1 MIKLNHADQMRNLT
15 KAEIAGPGDVDR
27 DRIDRNGGES
37 ALVQLRAYLAQ
48 KEFALNTRLPPERE
62 LAEMIGVSRGD
73 LRKALAVLEEH
84 GELWRH
90 VGKGTF
96 VGARPVAE
104 LASVAMI
111 ADQTSPAEVMRAR
124 LVIEPE
130 LAREAALHATI
141 DDIRALRL
149 CVSSARQAETWR
161 QYENWDN
168 RLHRTIAEAG
178 KNALLLAIFDTI
190 NAVRRTVVWGRLR
203 TELPQPPVDH
213 HSFEE
218 HDLIVDAIEER
229 NLGAAATRMRLHL
242 QQVQTHLIARHQSAA
257 E

>member
-1 MIKLNHADQMRNLT
+1 MIKT
-15 KAEIAGPGDVDR
+15 KSTDRTRKPGEMIVSEPGVFPPPAT
-27 DRIDRNGGES
+27 DRNGGQS

-48 KEFALNTRLPPERE
+48 KEFALNARLPPERE
-62 LAEMIGVSRGD
+62 LAELVGVSRGD
-73 LRKALAVLEEH
+73 LRKALAVLEEQ

-130 LAREAALHATI
+130 LAREAALHATT

-149 CVSSARQAETWR
+149 CVSGARRAETWR

-178 KNALLLAIFDTI
+178 KNALLLAVFDTI
-190 NAVRRTVVWGRLR
+190 NLVRRTVVWGRLR
-203 TELPQPPVDH
+203 TDLPHPPADH
-213 HSFEE
+213 HSFAE
-218 HDLIVDAIEER
+218 HELIVDAIEER
-229 NLGAAATRMRLHL
+229 NLVAAATGMRLHL
-242 QQVQTHLIARHQSAA
+242 QHVQTDLIARHQSAA